1 MPISSIQATVA
12 RLSIRPPSL
21 ESDQDPNQ
29 DPMQDPMPC
38 VPTGLEPDLVLL
50 QDLQAPPTDT
60 VTASVSPPI
69 SCPAS
74 PGKMH
79 SPSVPNHQGNGFEG
93 STPILV
99 SNNHVAPE
107 AAPPAPSSLDL
118 LASLTPEAFT
128 LDKGCRGKQRISKQS
143 FFQAQ
148 EGQGLQGPPNGDDPL
163 STLDPLWTLNKS

>member
-12 RLSIRPPSL
+12 RLSIRPPSV

-29 DPMQDPMPC
+29 DPMLA
-38 VPTGLEPDLVLL
+38 VASGLEPELALL
-50 QDLQAPPTDT
+50 QDLQAPSPTDT
-60 VTASVSPPI
+60 VTTVSPPI

-74 PGKMH
+74 PGKMQ
-79 SPSVPNHQGNGFEG
+79 SPSPPTHQGNGFEA
-93 STPILV
+93 STPMLV
-99 SNNHVAPE
+99 SNNHAAPE
-107 AAPPAPSSLDL
+107 AAPPVPSSLDL

-128 LDKGCRGKQRISKQS
+128 LDSGCRGKQRISKQS

>member
-12 RLSIRPPSL
+12 RLSIRPPSV

-29 DPMQDPMPC
+29 DPMPF
-38 VPTGLEPDLVLL
+38 VGAGLEPELAPL
-50 QDLQAPPTDT
+50 QDLQAPSPTDS
-60 VTASVSPPI
+60 VTASLSPPI
-69 SCPAS
+69 SCPTS
-74 PGKMH
+74 PGKIQ
-79 SPSVPNHQGNGFEG
+79 SPTLPNHQGNGFEA
-93 STPILV
+93 STPMLV

-107 AAPPAPSSLDL
+107 AAPPAAPSSLDL

-128 LDKGCRGKQRISKQS
+128 LDNGCRGKQRISKQS
-143 FFQAQ
+143 FFQAL

>member
-12 RLSIRPPSL
+12 RLSIRPPSV
-21 ESDQDPNQ
+21 ESDQEPNQ
-29 DPMQDPMPC
+29 DPMPS
-38 VPTGLEPDLVLL
+38 VAAGLEPDLPLL
-50 QDLQAPPTDT
+50 QDFQAPSPTDT
-60 VTASVSPPI
+60 VTASLSPPI

-74 PGKMH
+74 PGKIQ
-79 SPSVPNHQGNGFEG
+79 SPSPPNHQGNGFEG
-93 STPILV
+93 STPMVV
-99 SNNHVAPE
+99 SNNHTAPE

-128 LDKGCRGKQRISKQS
+128 LDNGCRGKQRISKQS

-148 EGQGLQGPPNGDDPL
+148 EGQGLQGPPDGDDPL